1 MDAIQPILYK
11 LEHTF
16 RRDDI
21 KSAPR
26 EVLEK
31 LIIEVYDDLTELNLS
46 CHD

>member
-1 MDAIQPILYK
+1 MDAIQPIIYK

-26 EVLEK
+26 DVLEK
-31 LIIEVYDDLTELNLS
+31 LIIEVYDDLTELNRS
-46 CHD
+46 CHE

>member
-1 MDAIQPILYK
+1 MSIQSILYK

-26 EVLEK
+26 EVLEN
-31 LIIEVYDDLTELNLS
+31 LIIEVYDDLPELNLS
-46 CHD
+46 GHE